1 MDLVVI
7 PMGHNALA
15 MPPWATNHR
24 HRGFRGMCKKQS
36 AEMGSWGVTPEGP
49 KTGILRYFALF
60 RMDSPDSH
68 VREMLIECTVG

>member
-1 MDLVVI
+1 
-7 PMGHNALA
+7 
-15 MPPWATNHR
+15 MPLLCP
-24 HRGFRGMCKKQS
+24 RGPPTIGTVGSGVCAKKQS